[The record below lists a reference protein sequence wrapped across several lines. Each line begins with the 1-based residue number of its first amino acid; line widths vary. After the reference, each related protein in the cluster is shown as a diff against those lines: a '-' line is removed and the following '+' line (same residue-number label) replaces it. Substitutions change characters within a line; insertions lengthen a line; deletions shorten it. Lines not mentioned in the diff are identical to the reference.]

1 MMTRM
6 LTAASVTALLMG
18 SAVAQ
23 TASPSPAQPGKPP
36 MAQPATPPA
45 AATSATTAPQTFL
58 NQQAAGEWRTTNLV
72 GEDVTGADKKSIGNI
87 NDILV
92 DSNGTVKAVVVGVG
106 GFLGIGEKNVA
117 IPFSALNIQRQANDP
132 DDIEQITVSYTRQQ
146 LEQAPTFK
154 FAGDSRN
161 PPAPRA
167 TTGGNPA
174 GAPATPPATPPAR

>member
-18 SAVAQ
+18 SALAQ
-23 TASPSPAQPGKPP
+23 TASPPPAQPGKPP

-45 AATSATTAPQTFL
+45 AATTATTAPQTFL

-72 GEDVTGADKKSIGNI
+72 GEGVTGADKKSIGNI

-92 DSNGTVKAVVVGVG
+92 DSNGAVKAVVVGVG

-117 IPFSALNIQRQANDP
+117 IPFSALNIQREANDP

-146 LEQAPTFK
+146 LEQAPAFK
-154 FAGDSRN
+154 FAGESGNTMPKRES
-161 PPAPRA
+161 
-167 TTGGNPA
+167 TGA
-174 GAPATPPATPPAR
+174 SSTAPAAPAAKR